1 MSGLDIVLGGV
12 LAVGLWRG
20 LRTGALL
27 QVVGTVGWVVGFV
40 AATVLMGPVGEAVAA
55 SLGVSERTAP
65 VLGFVVVMGAV
76 VAGLTAA
83 AHVARKA
90 LEAVKLGALDKAAGG
105 AVGALRAAFGLSVVL
120 LATSFA
126 PVPGGGP
133 ILVSAAERR
142 ESLLYDPVRALAPE
156 VWGVVRAAT
165 PGLQA
170 ALADKF
176 HTWLEGEPEAVTGE
190 EPLE

>member
-1 MSGLDIVLGGV
+1 MSGLDLALGAV

-27 QVVGTVGWVVGFV
+27 QILGTVGWVLGFV
-40 AATVLMGPVGEAVAA
+40 AASALMGPVGEAVAA
-55 SLGVSERTAP
+55 GLGVSDRTAP
-65 VLGFVVVMGAV
+65 VLGFVAVMTVTV
-76 VAGLTAA
+76 VALTAA
-83 AHVARKA
+83 AHVLRKT
-90 LEAVKLGALDKAAGG
+90 LEAVKLGGLDKAAGG

-120 LATSFA
+120 LATAYA

-133 ILVSAAERR
+133 VLVSADERR
-142 ESLLYDPVRALAPE
+142 ASLLYDPVRALAPE
-156 VWGVVRAAT
+156 VWGVARAVT

>member
-1 MSGLDIVLGGV
+1 MSGLDLALGAV

-27 QVVGTVGWVVGFV
+27 QILGTVGWVLGFV
-40 AATVLMGPVGEAVAA
+40 AASALMGPVGEAVAA
-55 SLGVSERTAP
+55 GLGVSERTAP
-65 VLGFVVVMGAV
+65 VLGFVAVMTVTV
-76 VAGLTAA
+76 VALTAA
-83 AHVARKA
+83 AHVLRKT
-90 LEAVKLGALDKAAGG
+90 LEAVKLGGLDKAAGG

-133 ILVSAAERR
+133 VLVSADERR
-142 ESLLYDPVRALAPE
+142 ASLLYDPVRALAPE
-156 VWGVVRAAT
+156 VWGVARAVT